1 MLGLRVK
8 LRRKVIVYVHLHLS
22 HVTVKFLVL
31 LLQVLNLLS
40 KLHDKYITANLLL
53 WVFHLLLMLFHGL
66 YRSWLLDLV
75 INL

>member
-40 KLHDKYITANLLL
+40 KLHDKDISSNLLL
-53 WVFHLLLMLFHGL
+53 RVFHLLLMLFHGL